1 MFRSVR
7 TVVVAVGMLVGVLA
21 FPAVTWAAPP
31 GSIQLIL
38 PQSYAFSYLG
48 HSCGGIQELTYA
60 TGFDP
65 ASGFPVGD
73 VYASTTCGGSGR
85 GGGGHSTTY
94 SAWIAVTWDYAG
106 SVVATA
112 TAGTVNV
119 NPSLVA
125 YDSFGNEVSNQPPNA
140 YLTLVAGFNPAPI
153 VSGLSVTAGP
163 ASGGTSVVISG
174 TGLGG
179 ATSVSFGG
187 VDGTVTGDGD
197 LAITVTTPVTSAGTV
212 PVTVTTAG
220 GTSAPASFTF
230 IAAPVV
236 TGVSPD
242 NGPLTGGTPVTI
254 TGSGFTNAS
263 LVLFDGI
270 YAPFTVTDDSTI
282 AAVAPAGESVDTVGV
297 SVTTLGGT
305 SAPGPGAQ
313 FTYNPVSSPLA
324 PTITKVSPAWGPA
337 TGGTTVTITGTN
349 FTGTN
354 SVTFAGVAAT
364 NIVVASPTTLKVTSP
379 AGTDTVD
386 IIAANLYGPGLAVPA
401 DQFSYGPLVTKV
413 TPTAGSGGGN
423 THVTISGH
431 NFTGAT
437 DVNFG
442 GQSVTPLTV
451 NGSGTTV
458 TAVSPSEDGS
468 GVQAVDVTV
477 SSPDG
482 TSPIVP
488 GDVFTYAAPVLTKIT
503 PTGGPAGGN
512 TRVTISGKYLSG
524 ATDVT
529 FEGISAS
536 TFAVNA
542 AGTAV
547 TATAPPQPG
556 TGVQAVDVAVT
567 TPAGTVT
574 LPGAYTYLA
583 PTVTS
588 MTPTSGPGTG
598 GTTVT
603 IVGTNVYGTL
613 QVTFGG
619 VPGTI
624 TTVTNTS
631 VKVVTPPGSGTVP
644 VVVSTSAG
652 SATAATTFTYL

>member
-7 TVVVAVGMLVGVLA
+7 AVVVGVGMLLGVLA
-21 FPAVTWAAPP
+21 FPTAGWAAPA
-31 GSIQLIL
+31 GSVQLIL

-48 HSCGGIQELTYA
+48 HSCGGIQEQTYA
-60 TGFDP
+60 TGFDLV
-65 ASGFPVGD
+65 SGFPVGD
-73 VYASTTCGGSGR
+73 VYASTSCGGSGR
-85 GGGGHSTTY
+85 GGGYHSTTY

-106 SVVATA
+106 SVVSTA
-112 TAGTVNV
+112 TAGTVSV
-119 NPSLVA
+119 DPGLVA

-140 YLTLVAGFNPAPI
+140 YLTLVAGFNPAP
-153 VSGLSVTAGP
+153 VLSGLSVTQGP

-179 ATSVSFGG
+179 ATAVSFGG
-187 VDGTVTGDGD
+187 VDATVTSDGD
-197 LAITVTTPVTSAGTV
+197 RSITVTTPASSAGTV
-212 PVTVTTAG
+212 AVTVTTAG
-220 GTSAPASFTF
+220 GTSAPTSFTF

-236 TGVSPD
+236 TGVTPD

-254 TGSGFTNAS
+254 TGSAFTNAS
-263 LVLFDGI
+263 LVLFGGI
-270 YAPFTVTDDSTI
+270 YAPFTVTDGATI

-297 SVTTLGGT
+297 TVTTLGGT
-305 SAPGPGAQ
+305 SISGPGAQ
-313 FTYNPVSSPLA
+313 FTYNPVASPLA
-324 PTITKVSPAWGPA
+324 PTITKVSPAWGPPA
-337 TGGTTVTITGTN
+337 GGTVVTITGTN

-354 SVTFAGVAAT
+354 SVTFGGVAAT
-364 NIVVASPTTLKVTSP
+364 NIVVVSPTTLRATSP

-386 IIAANLYGPGLAVPA
+386 IIASNLYGPGLAVPA

-437 DVNFG
+437 DVSFG

-451 NGSGTTV
+451 NGTGTAI
-458 TAVSPSEDGS
+458 TAISPPQDGS

-477 SSPDG
+477 SGPDG

-503 PTGGPAGGN
+503 PTSGPAGGN
-512 TRVTISGKYLSG
+512 TRVTISGKYLYG

-529 FEGISAS
+529 FGGMSAP
-536 TFAVNA
+536 TFTVNA
-542 AGTAV
+542 TGTAV
-547 TATAPPQPG
+547 TATAPPQAG
-556 TGVQAVDVAVT
+556 TGVQAVAVAVT
-567 TPAGTVT
+567 TSAGTAT
-574 LPGAYTYLA
+574 LPGAFTYLA

-588 MTPTSGPGTG
+588 MTPTSGPAGG

-603 IVGTNVYGTL
+603 IVGTNLYGTP

-624 TTVTNTS
+624 TTLTNTS
-631 VKVVTPPGSGTVP
+631 MKVVTPPGSGSVP
-644 VVVSTSAG
+644 VVVATSAG
-652 SATAATTFTYL
+652 SATVPTTFTYL